1 MCSTEA
7 NLEVVEVLMFLAG
20 SYSEIWGCLF
30 YSVNILK
37 VTRQILSSLG
47 HRGSEKLKKKKFSDY
62 RLPVITGYHFFMGY
76 PYL

>member
-7 NLEVVEVLMFLAG
+7 NLEVVEVLMFLGG

-37 VTRQILSSLG
+37 VTRQIQEVRLS
-47 HRGSEKLKKKKFSDY
+47 
-62 RLPVITGYHFFMGY
+62 HFEH
-76 PYL
+76 LT